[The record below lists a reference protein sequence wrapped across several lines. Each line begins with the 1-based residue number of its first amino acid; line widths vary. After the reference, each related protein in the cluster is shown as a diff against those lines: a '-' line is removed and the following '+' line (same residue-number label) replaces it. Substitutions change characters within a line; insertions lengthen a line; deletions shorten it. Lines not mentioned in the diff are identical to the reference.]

1 MPHLTWNAADG
12 PGEETLAWMP
22 NSRVL
27 VIEDSR
33 ILRLATE
40 RVLTRAGHE
49 VALAIDGE
57 EGLRAAKASR
67 PDVIVLDM
75 LLPKI
80 SGPDVLRALKENAET
95 SGIPVIVL
103 SSLSQRNEQKLLRDG
118 AAAYFEK
125 EKLDLDKDAGRFTAT
140 VENVLCQAR
149 RQ

>member
-1 MPHLTWNAADG
+1 
-12 PGEETLAWMP
+12 MP